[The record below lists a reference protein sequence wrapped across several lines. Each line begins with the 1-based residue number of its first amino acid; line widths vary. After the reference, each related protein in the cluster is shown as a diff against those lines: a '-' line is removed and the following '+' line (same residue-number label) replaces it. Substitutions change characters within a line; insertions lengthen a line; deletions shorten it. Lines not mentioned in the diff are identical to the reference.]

1 MKVADWRASNMDYG
15 VVWQRDKRIGLDGL
29 KASRMHALVEA
40 VKLEQWRGT
49 LRAELQYSRWWRAHE
64 DSAFQAFLVRVG
76 AVKLRRPRV
85 QRKLGSMN
93 AAS

>member
-29 KASRMHALVEA
+29 KASRMHALVE
-40 VKLEQWRGT
+40 
-49 LRAELQYSRWWRAHE
+49 AELQYSRWWRAHE